1 MVFCFDWIERARG
14 RIEAA
19 QGDSHLRKKT
29 MASEPKRPDEY
40 DNIVSLHKAHRVRTT
55 LFAVEY
61 VR

>member
-1 MVFCFDWIERARG
+1 
-14 RIEAA
+14 
-19 QGDSHLRKKT
+19 

-40 DNIVSLHKAHRVRTT
+40 DNIVSLHRAHRVRTA